1 MESDPQLESLSCSRD
16 LEGDQSRVLTGEE
29 GLEAPARAVRIGPL
43 VQRELV
49 VLLAREHLPVQ
60 LPPVEHLAV
69 LVGSEFRVQQRY
81 NSYHDHARLAVHV
94 TVEDLQLYQ
103 HVGVGDQVEAAGL
116 APPW

>member
-1 MESDPQLESLSCSRD
+1 MESDPQLESLSWSRD

-29 GLEAPARAVRIGPL
+29 GLEAPARAVRVGPL

-69 LVGSEFRVQQRY
+69 LVGSEVRVSSDIIPTTTMPDWQSTLLSRI
-81 NSYHDHARLAVHV
+81 SSSISMSGLV
-94 TVEDLQLYQ
+94 TR
-103 HVGVGDQVEAAGL
+103 
-116 APPW
+116 